1 MDIMELKE
9 LLKQKLGIKYLFPH
23 QELVIMHIAQSEMNG
38 GKSNILA
45 CLPTGSGKSI
55 CFMAPTVFISGI
67 IISVYPLLSLMAD
80 QEKRMKA
87 MGIESVTLKGGL
99 SREEREERIHS
110 LLSGKAKV
118 LITNM
123 ETLLYMSKD
132 KKLTTIW
139 QKTGAL
145 VIDEVHIAASWGDT
159 FRPSYRQLPEVVATI
174 NPRHLLAFT
183 ATMDNKTYKI
193 IKERVFRGVTPYVI
207 KASADRSNIYYHAM
221 RSLNRKE
228 DILSIVR
235 NREYRPCVVFCPRRE
250 DTEKLSLFLR
260 SRGIR
265 STFYHAG
272 LDKEERKRIE
282 DFFNSDSSSV
292 LCATSAYGTGVDKK
306 DIRATIHYRVNMEAE
321 EFLQESGRA
330 GRDGSLAHSF
340 VLYDPLDGDTLLSV
354 FKDQGCIRRKLLS
367 LMDEESDEEGC
378 TQCSHCQ
385 KEEWKTSGEKE
396 ILTISKRHLIW
407 RRRRLEKRIKRRS
420 LLPFLPSLPGWEEK
434 EISRALDILV
444 EEKLLKEWRSFI
456 LLTGKGNKRLSIINS
471 SN

>member
-9 LLKQKLGIKYLFPH
+9 LLKEKLGIKYLFPH

-99 SREEREERIHS
+99 SREEREERINS

-132 KKLTTIW
+132 KKLTAIW

-265 STFYHAG
+265 ST
-272 LDKEERKRIE
+272 
-282 DFFNSDSSSV
+282 NS
-292 LCATSAYGTGVDKK
+292 
-306 DIRATIHYRVNMEAE
+306 
-321 EFLQESGRA
+321 
-330 GRDGSLAHSF
+330 
-340 VLYDPLDGDTLLSV
+340 
-354 FKDQGCIRRKLLS
+354 
-367 LMDEESDEEGC
+367 
-378 TQCSHCQ
+378 
-385 KEEWKTSGEKE
+385 
-396 ILTISKRHLIW
+396 
-407 RRRRLEKRIKRRS
+407 
-420 LLPFLPSLPGWEEK
+420 
-434 EISRALDILV
+434 
-444 EEKLLKEWRSFI
+444 
-456 LLTGKGNKRLSIINS
+456 
-471 SN
+471 